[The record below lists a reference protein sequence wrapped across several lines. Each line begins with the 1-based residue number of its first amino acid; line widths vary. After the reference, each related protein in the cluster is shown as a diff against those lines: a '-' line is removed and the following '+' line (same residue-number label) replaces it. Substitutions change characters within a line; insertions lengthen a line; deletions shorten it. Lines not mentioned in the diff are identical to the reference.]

1 MCPSGFDVTP
11 CIKTPRT
18 GTPAGQHAA
27 RTGLGRDYL
36 LPSAGFLIAIDLL
49 AGLSVARA
57 QPDYPPAHYTPM
69 VGCEKW
75 WSTPEDAVAYYAT
88 KWGESGPGGH
98 YFCVIHDMEGYYW
111 TTISYLNTCS
121 VSASIHYMVNG
132 LKNGSDSHGHVENN
146 PSDPAAGDITQ
157 SVREAYYAWHVVCW
171 NPYMFGT
178 EHEGFVNDP
187 AWYSEAMYQASAGLQ
202 RHLCDA

>member
-1 MCPSGFDVTP
+1 MCPSRFDVTP

-27 RTGLGRDYL
+27 RAGLGRDYL
-36 LPSAGFLIAIDLL
+36 LPSAGLVLAIDLL

-75 WSTPEDAVAYYAT
+75 WVNPADAVAYYAA
-88 KWGESGPGGH
+88 KYGESGPGGH

-111 TTISYLNTCS
+111 TTI
-121 VSASIHYMVNG
+121 
-132 LKNGSDSHGHVENN
+132 
-146 PSDPAAGDITQ
+146 
-157 SVREAYYAWHVVCW
+157 
-171 NPYMFGT
+171 
-178 EHEGFVNDP
+178 
-187 AWYSEAMYQASAGLQ
+187 
-202 RHLCDA
+202 